1 MFDFLKKKIKES
13 VKKITEVIAPKR
25 PKKKEKPKEVKKKE
39 KKKIK
44 KEIKKEEPVKEEKIG
59 FLEKLTTKKLTD
71 KEFEQ
76 IFKPLELPL
85 LESNI
90 AFEVT
95 EKLKDEL
102 RQELQ
107 KQRIKRGKEDS
118 SVKNALSEAFDSIL
132 IEPDLD
138 KFWNQFK
145 KKPVKIMFVG
155 VNGVGKTTSLAKFCY
170 MLKKKGKSV
179 VLAASDTFRAASIE
193 QLEKHAEKLKVRVI
207 KHKYGSDAAAV
218 AFDAVKHAESKEV
231 DVVLIDT
238 AGRSHSNVNLMDE
251 VAKIKRVVKPDIT
264 LFVGD
269 SLTGNDAVEQAKS
282 FNDKLGI
289 DYSILAKADV
299 DQKGGAI
306 VSVGYVTKKPIL
318 FLGTGQEYN
327 DLEFFKKEKIL
338 EKLGLTNL

>member
-13 VKKITEVIAPKR
+13 VKKISEVIAPKK
-25 PKKKEKPKEVKKKE
+25 PKKKEKPVKEKIKR

-44 KEIKKEEPVKEEKIG
+44 REEPVKEEKVG
-59 FLEKLTTKKLTD
+59 LLEKLTTKKITD

-102 RQELQ
+102 REELQ
-107 KQRIKRGKEDS
+107 KKRMKRGKETS

-138 KFWNQFK
+138 KFWNHFK
-145 KKPVKIMFVG
+145 KKPTKIMFVG
-155 VNGVGKTTSLAKFCY
+155 VNGVGKTTSLAKFCH

-193 QLEKHAEKLKVRVI
+193 QLEKHSGKLRVKVI

-218 AFDAVKHAESKEV
+218 AFDTVKHAESKEV

-238 AGRSHSNVNLMDE
+238 AGRSHANVNLMDE
-251 VAKIKRVVKPDIT
+251 VAKIKRVVDPDIT
-264 LFVGD
+264 IFVGD

-318 FLGTGQEYN
+318 FLGTGQEYK

-338 EKLGLTNL
+338 EKLGLDKL